1 MFKDVL
7 ARTDLTMA
15 PVIALVC
22 FFAIFV
28 GIGLWLVL
36 SKNSAHFE
44 HMNDL
49 PLHDG
54 VTAEGAGVL
63 DAAGV
68 RGAKIPDNGHSG
80 TSNQGGH
87 DHE

>member
-22 FFAIFV
+22 FFVIFV
-28 GIGLWLVL
+28 GIGLWLLL

-54 VTAEGAGVL
+54 VTSQPAGALAAIRAASPENQPSGALTEGG
-63 DAAGV
+63 
-68 RGAKIPDNGHSG
+68 RRP
-80 TSNQGGH
+80 
-87 DHE
+87 